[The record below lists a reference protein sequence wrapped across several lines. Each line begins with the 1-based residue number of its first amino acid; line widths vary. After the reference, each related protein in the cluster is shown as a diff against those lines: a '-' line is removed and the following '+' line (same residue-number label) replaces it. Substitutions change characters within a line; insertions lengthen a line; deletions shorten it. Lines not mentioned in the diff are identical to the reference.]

1 MKQFDSSIVGQPYSR
16 VMFIGIRY
24 TAPMTAVVNVNL
36 QRHVQLKDGTH
47 EPLGSI
53 EPLTFDIVPADLATV
68 KVALRD
74 VSTGA
79 LLGAT
84 MTMGQL
90 FTGVASLIRE
100 KELAAEAAANQPAE
114 APAEA

>member
-1 MKQFDSSIVGQPYSR
+1 MTISAEAARLLDRASPAAAKAKLGTVER
-16 VMFIGIRY
+16 VI
-24 TAPMTAVVNVNL
+24 
-36 QRHVQLKDGTH
+36 Q
-47 EPLGSI
+47 
-53 EPLTFDIVPADLATV
+53 
-68 KVALRD
+68 LRD
-74 VSTGA
+74 VSTGE

-100 KELAAEAAANQPAE
+100 KELAAESAAQ